1 MIRTDIDIEINHP
14 AADVF
19 AYISNFENNP
29 KWQSG
34 MVDCQFTSEGE
45 FGVGSTYKQIAK
57 FLGRTIESHFEV
69 TAYQPGRTVTAHTTS
84 STFPI
89 QFTRTVESLDANRT
103 RVTAIITGDAT
114 GIFKLAEPLLG
125 GMVQR
130 QIEGDYARLK
140 TILETQN
147 T

>member
-1 MIRTDIDIEINHP
+1 MIRSEIDIEIDRP
-14 AADVF
+14 ADEVF

-29 KWQSG
+29 QWQSG
-34 MVDCQFTSEGE
+34 MVDCQFTSAGE

-57 FLGRTIESHFEV
+57 FLGRTIESNFEV
-69 TAYQPGRTVTAHTTS
+69 IEYEPGRTVKAQTTS

-89 QFTRTVESLDANRT
+89 QFKRSVEPIDTNRT

-125 GMVQR
+125 RMVQG
-130 QIEGDYARLK
+130 QIEGDYNRLK
-140 TILETQN
+140 TILESSA
-147 T
+147 